1 MQKMVKLNQG
11 NLKVHTVNKL
21 KGIIKR
27 RKEQT
32 VGYPIEINLSLFS
45 KIFIKKRLTNSTF
58 ELNLV
63 LNFNPLNQIS
73 HKTRHNNRT

>member
-32 VGYPIEINLSLFS
+32 VGNPIEINLSLFS
-45 KIFIKKRLTNSTF
+45 KFFHKKQKVN
-58 ELNLV
+58 
-63 LNFNPLNQIS
+63 
-73 HKTRHNNRT
+73 